1 MTPSGTLI
9 TGRGSQLFV
18 IVIVY
23 FLSADRLFGRSLWE
37 SLFGQGLFG
46 RSLRG
51 VSLDKVSLGE
61 TLWDSLFG
69 ITSSYLR
76 VESATMIF

>member
-1 MTPSGTLI
+1 MELNI
-9 TGRGSQLFV
+9 GRGSQLFV
-18 IVIVY
+18 IVY
-23 FLSADRLFGRSLWE
+23 FLSADCLFGRSLWE

-61 TLWDSLFG
+61 TLWDNIKLPQLDSLVRLNTLKG
-69 ITSSYLR
+69 L
-76 VESATMIF
+76 AG